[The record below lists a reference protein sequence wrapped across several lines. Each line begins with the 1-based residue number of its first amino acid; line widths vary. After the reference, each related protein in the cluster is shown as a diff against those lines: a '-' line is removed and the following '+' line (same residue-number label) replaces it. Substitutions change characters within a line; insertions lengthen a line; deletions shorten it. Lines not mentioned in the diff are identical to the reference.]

1 MNLLVR
7 GTCILSLAVLF
18 LAGCTKDD
26 FKENE
31 VPVADAGPSKA
42 ITSPTSSET
51 LSGTGTDNDGS
62 VVAYLWSQVS
72 GPSSSLIINPGSAST
87 LIEDLVEGV
96 YTFQLM
102 VTDDKGATGVDTAK
116 ITVSPAP
123 IQTLELQ
130 PANNPL
136 EFQILTYNG
145 QDVGGTGGIDI
156 PVCAWTINSIPIT
169 LREILKFDLS
179 SIPANATIISANLYL
194 YSYPAPTVN
203 GNFVDA
209 NYGSNNTLL
218 IQQIV
223 SSWSPG
229 TVKWSNQPA
238 STTVNQ
244 VIAASTTQ
252 SQLDLNLDVKNMVSS
267 MVSGNANYGF
277 MLKLQN
283 EAIYTSR
290 IFVSS
295 YNTTHVT
302 KHPKLVVVYEL

>member
-1 MNLLVR
+1 MNQFIRAL
-7 GTCILSLAVLF
+7 CILSLSTLS
-18 LAGCTKDD
+18 LLSCTKDD

-42 ITSPTSSET
+42 VTSPDDSET
-51 LSGTGTDNDGS
+51 LSGAGADSDGQI
-62 VVAYLWSQVS
+62 VAYLWSQVS
-72 GPSSSLIINPGSAST
+72 GPNASLIVNPGSAST
-87 LIEDLVEGV
+87 DVEDLVVGT
-96 YTFQLM
+96 YLFQLM
-102 VTDDKGATGVDTAK
+102 VTDDKGATGVDTTR
-116 ITVSPAP
+116 ITVSQAP
-123 IQTLELQ
+123 QTTLSLQ

-145 QDVGGTGGIDI
+145 QDVGVTDRPDI

-169 LREILKFDLS
+169 VRELIKFDLS
-179 SIPANATIISANLYL
+179 SIPANATIVSANLYL

-209 NYGSNNTLL
+209 NYGTNNTLFV
-218 IQQIV
+218 QQVV
-223 SSWSPG
+223 SNWSPT

-238 STTVNQ
+238 TTTTNQ

-252 SQLDLNLDVKNMVSS
+252 SQLDLNLDVKNMVAS
-267 MVSGNANYGF
+267 MVSSSANYGF

-283 EAIYTSR
+283 ENIYTSR

-295 YNTTHVT
+295 YNTTHTT
-302 KHPKLVVVYEL
+302 KYPKLVVVYQ

>member
-1 MNLLVR
+1 MNQFVR
-7 GTCILSLAVLF
+7 ALCILSLGTLSLVS
-18 LAGCTKDD
+18 CTKDD

-31 VPVADAGPSKA
+31 VPVANAGDSKA
-42 ITSPTSSET
+42 ITPPDDSET
-51 LSGTGTDNDGS
+51 LSGTGTDSDGQI
-62 VVAYLWSQVS
+62 VAYLWSQIS
-72 GPSSSLIINPGSAST
+72 GPSAALIVNPGSAT
-87 LIEDLVEGV
+87 TDVEDLSEGA
-96 YTFQLM
+96 YLFQLM
-102 VTDDKGATGVDTAK
+102 VTDDKGATGVDTAR

-123 IQTLELQ
+123 QKTLSLQ

-136 EFQILTYNG
+136 EVQLLTYNG
-145 QDVGGTGGIDI
+145 QDVGYIGGIDI

-169 LREILKFDLS
+169 VRELIKFDLS

-209 NYGSNNTLL
+209 NYGTNNTLFV
-218 IQQIV
+218 QQVV
-223 SSWSPG
+223 SSWSPIS
-229 TVKWSNQPA
+229 VKWSNQP
-238 STTVNQ
+238 TTTTTNQ

-252 SQLDLNLDVKNMVSS
+252 SQLDLNLDVTNMVSS
-267 MVSGNANYGF
+267 MVSSNSNHGF

-295 YNTTHVT
+295 YNTTHT
-302 KHPKLVVVYEL
+302 SKYPKLVVVYQ